1 MGVMIVVAV
10 IVAAWLMVG
19 AAVGVVEA
27 RRGYWRLA
35 WVVSAML
42 GPFAIPLALQR
53 RRLAMPDPVV
63 LARGRTR
70 RGRVDVLV
78 GFDGSSDSIA
88 AAELAIGLFGPRV
101 RRVTLATVLDIDTA
115 APHADSRLYPQP
127 WPEERQ
133 ARELLDAAA
142 VTLRASSGHEAG
154 QVVLAGDPA
163 DALENYARE
172 EGYEVI
178 VVGCRGHGLS
188 KMLLG
193 SCASRLA
200 GKTAVPVLIIPREPA
215 AREPGATSATPA
227 SANRR

>member
-1 MGVMIVVAV
+1 MIVVAV
-10 IVAAWLMVG
+10 IVIAWLMIG

-27 RRGYWRLA
+27 RRGYWRSA

-42 GPFAIPLALQR
+42 GPFAVPLALQR
-53 RRLAMPDPVV
+53 RRVAVPDPVV
-63 LARGRTR
+63 LSRGRAR

-88 AAELAIGLFGPRV
+88 ATELAIGLFGPRV
-101 RRVTLATVLDIDTA
+101 RRLTLATVLDIDTA
-115 APHADSRLYPQP
+115 APHADSLMYPQP

-133 ARELLDAAA
+133 ARERLDAAA
-142 VTLRASSGHEAG
+142 ALLKSSGHEPG
-154 QVVLAGDPA
+154 QIVLAGQPA
-163 DALENYARE
+163 DALEKYARD

-178 VVGCRGHGLS
+178 VVGCRGQGLS

-215 AREPGATSATPA
+215 AHGPGATSATPA
-227 SANRR
+227 SAVRR